1 MARKDLT
8 LDGSRGEM
16 LKFDARL
23 IYRSTVLIID
33 FGPDDPEAER
43 EAFYW
48 GNVVRAESMK
58 EVEIK

>member
-1 MARKDLT
+1 M
-8 LDGSRGEM
+8 
-16 LKFDARL
+16 
-23 IYRSTVLIID
+23 VVIID

-58 EVEIK
+58 ELEIK